1 MQYKV
6 PQKIDLEDKIIGPLT
21 LKQFIYLLAGAMLD
35 YMIFSAAGSSLWAWL
50 IIFLISLL
58 ALAFAFIQIEE
69 QPFSY
74 LVMNLFSYL
83 LRPKMR
89 LWDKRSRVTKAVE
102 FKNKKEE
109 KFNRPAIKAKEEVKS
124 SLETLSQ
131 VLDTHGWSPEQ
142 YKEELSRLGLQSD
155 LGERIKSSST
165 ARRELNLGKTEEAEV
180 DLLHKTNS

>member
-21 LKQFIYLLAGAMLD
+21 LKQFIYLLAGAMID
-35 YMIFSAAGSSLWAWL
+35 YMIFSAAGSSLWGWA
-50 IIFLISLL
+50 IIFLVSLA

-83 LRPKMR
+83 ARPKIR

-109 KFNRPAIKAKEEVKS
+109 KSSGPAIKGREEVKS
-124 SLETLSQ
+124 SLETLAQ

-142 YKEELSRLGLQSD
+142 YKEELERYGLKSD
-155 LGERIKSSST
+155 LQNRIKSTSV
-165 ARRELNLGKTEEAEV
+165 AKKELNLGRTEESEV
-180 DLLHKTNS
+180 DLLHKV